1 MATDNKEYSKN
12 AKAIAMRE
20 YRARLK
26 EGKVR
31 GPVNFTKD
39 SVICVQTQIKEK
51 IILDM
56 RETLEELNE
65 EYNKD
70 FTTSQLLSSVLDTAL
85 QALKMKEKILDNGQK
100 IVLPENVTK
109 VPALLLLNE
118 GYTVLYGEQ
127 ILQKLKPR
135 QEVEVRQATQN
146 NMEPMAFSLGGGG
159 GFGDVVSDQ
168 YSFLD
173 QNAEEMSAK
182 EGNGGMRQMHNYVDI
197 NTAFSG
203 QIQNHNVNNNEFN
216 TTIRGSSKR
225 SEDSANAE
233 MEARMKQMK
242 EERDADV
249 KRFSANRPPVG
260 Y

>member
-1 MATDNKEYSKN
+1 MSSILYYSK
-12 AKAIAMRE
+12 
-20 YRARLK
+20 Y
-26 EGKVR
+26 
-31 GPVNFTKD
+31 
-39 SVICVQTQIKEK
+39 C
-51 IILDM
+51 
-56 RETLEELNE
+56 ETSKKYL
-65 EYNKD
+65 
-70 FTTSQLLSSVLDTAL
+70 QLLSKSNVQKDIHFICID
-85 QALKMKEKILDNGQK
+85 KRVKEANNKTYIILENGQK

-159 GFGDVVSDQ
+159 GFGDVISDQ

-173 QNAEEMSAK
+173 QEPEELEAK
-182 EGNGGMRQMHNYVDI
+182 GNGGMRQMHNYVDL

-203 QIQNHNVNNNEFN
+203 KIQNHDNNGNNEFN
-216 TTIRGSSKR
+216 TTIRGSTKKSD
-225 SEDSANAE
+225 DSANQE
-233 MEARMKQMK
+233 MEMRMKQMK
-242 EERDADV
+242 EERDADIR
-249 KRFSANRPPVG
+249 KLTGNRPPMS